1 MEIHEIQVHI
11 KPDGQV
17 EIAVQGVNGSGCLN
31 ITAELEAALGGNV
44 VLREM
49 KAEASEPPALDNSL
63 IDPLRSGG

>member
-1 MEIHEIQVHI
+1 MEIHEIYVQI

-17 EIAVQGVNGSGCLN
+17 EIAVQGVNGSGCLD

-49 KAEASEPPALDNSL
+49 KTEAIEPTTLDHSQ

>member
-17 EIAVQGVNGSGCLN
+17 EISVQGINGSGCLD

-49 KAEASEPPALDNSL
+49 KSEATQPPALGNSQ
-63 IDPLRSGG
+63 IGPLRSGE